1 MFAKLSPDKLQQG
14 EFARM
19 LWVIVPEPGV
29 PLDTILD
36 PAYWSHVAK
45 RLAPWHRIEVR
56 DPGFQWVAELLVRDC
71 GKNWA
76 KVVLLDV
83 TPFEPRAA
91 AVHIDET
98 ADFSVTWRGAARW
111 SVMRTLDGE
120 VMKDGLTTKDEADLW
135 LKHHL
140 TKIAA

>member
-19 LWVIVPEPGV
+19 LWVIVPEAGAS
-29 PLDTILD
+29 LETILQ
-36 PAYWSHVAK
+36 PAYWSHVSK
-45 RLAPWHRIEVR
+45 RLSPWDHIEVR

-76 KVVLLDV
+76 KVVLLSV
-83 TPFEPRAA
+83 SQFEPRAA
-91 AVHIDET
+91 PVHIEET
-98 ADFSVTWRGAARW
+98 ADFTIMWRAAAKW
-111 SVMRTLDGE
+111 SVMRASDGE
-120 VMKDGLTTKDEADLW
+120 VMKDGLSTKDEADLW

-140 TKIAA
+140 AKIAA